1 MRHINSFLPNLLL
14 VMVFH
19 PSNRDP
25 DDKSHPLKR
34 EVVTPGQKSHEEG
47 DLIYKS
53 GSVGGQGSILL

>member
-1 MRHINSFLPNLLL
+1 
-14 VMVFH
+14 MVFH